1 MEVSSDR
8 DEDQGTEI
16 EDKDKDEDGMRILN
30 KKKIR

>member
-1 MEVSSDR
+1 VEVSSDR